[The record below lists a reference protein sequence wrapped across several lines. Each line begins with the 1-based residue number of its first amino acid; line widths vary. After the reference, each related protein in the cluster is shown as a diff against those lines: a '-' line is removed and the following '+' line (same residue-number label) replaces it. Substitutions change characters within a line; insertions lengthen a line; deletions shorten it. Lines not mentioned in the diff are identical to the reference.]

1 MFARKRKERA
11 DLPSLPPPRS
21 RTLARR
27 GCVPTVLVAACFYA
41 GHGQDVP
48 TLEEASDVRRRLAAT
63 ASTRELASGA
73 WLGQEGLDLLQRCWH
88 FVRSDAF
95 GRHEAFHV
103 CRGLLLVAYGAL
115 LTQPFAHVLELEE
128 DRCEAWAY
136 VGLPTHSFNW
146 ELKEFVGRFSEV
158 GSALWPPLRSR
169 QGGSFFH
176 VGGYR
181 QAVFARSQLL
191 TWRPERIHIFEPV
204 PEYVFELRRA
214 WAGRY
219 RNATIHNYGLANRTR
234 LDVSHIIAGGSSSSF
249 PQLRFSAR
257 RMYLDNVAL
266 RREVNFVTMRDT
278 ADAWR
283 SLGIRGSLALLSLN
297 CEGCEYEVL
306 PALAAAGLMSKVETL
321 MLFPAL
327 ILNNSDVADE
337 VRAER
342 CDIGTGTCDTAV
354 AYVSIARFCALQDLL
369 FLTHR
374 RVWGLP
380 FNGFQLWEGRA

>member
-1 MFARKRKERA
+1 M
-11 DLPSLPPPRS
+11 PPPRLQPS
-21 RTLARR
+21 GRR
-27 GCVPTVLVAACFYA
+27 CYVPLILVAASSYSA
-41 GHGQDVP
+41 QAQEVP
-48 TLEEASDVRRRLAAT
+48 TLEEANDVRRRLAAT
-63 ASTRELASGA
+63 ASHRELAAGA

-95 GRHEAFHV
+95 GRHEAYHV

-146 ELKEFVGRFSEV
+146 ELREFVSRFSEV

-169 QGGSFFH
+169 QGGAFFH
-176 VGGYR
+176 AGGYR
-181 QAVFARSQLL
+181 QGEFARSHLL
-191 TWRPERIHIFEPV
+191 PWRPKRIHIFEPV

-214 WAGRY
+214 WARRY
-219 RNATIHNYGLANRTR
+219 RNATIHSYGLANRTR
-234 LDVSHIIAGGSSSSF
+234 LDAPHFIAGGSSSSF
-249 PQLRFSAR
+249 PQLHFSAR

-266 RREVNFVTMRDT
+266 RREVNLVTMRDI

-297 CEGCEYEVL
+297 CEGCEYEVV
-306 PALAAAGLMSKVETL
+306 PALATAGLLSKVETL

-327 ILNNSDVADE
+327 ILNSSDVADE

-342 CDIGTGTCDTAV
+342 CDGETGTCETSV

-369 FLTHR
+369 RLTHR
-374 RVWGLP
+374 RIWGLP
-380 FNGFQLWEGRA
+380 FNGFQLWEGRP